1 MKIAIITS
9 RYPSAG
15 NPYSHMFVHMRSK
28 EFIKQGEV
36 VDVFVPCKEKKEYV
50 FEGIRVK
57 AMPSKEITNYLQDY
71 DILYLHLLHIYPF
84 MKTDGWPIYKAI
96 MKRKYP
102 FAIYVHGSEAVSFQD
117 RFFGNQFGIKEF
129 LSFLRKN
136 FYQIPK
142 LKRFF
147 NSINMVNNVII
158 TPSKWMRNQIVKTFK
173 VKNIAVIPNGIDV
186 DLFSYRNINVGKKLI
201 SIRPLGDKVY
211 DIESTFHVMSLLPE
225 EFSLDIYGEG
235 KYRQEYE
242 RIIIEQGFSKRIKI
256 IPNFI
261 ERNRMNHLFHKYQ
274 IFISTSKLDTQ
285 GVTMLEAMSSGL
297 LVAAIN
303 NTSKEEFIIDMKTGV
318 LGYNTAEL
326 ADKILKVTSDSV
338 LFNTI
343 TSSGRKSMEDIDIK
357 VISKNELEKLNEC
370 I

>member
-9 RYPSAG
+9 RYPSKG

-28 EFIKQGEV
+28 EFIIQGEQV
-36 VDVFVPCKEKKEYV
+36 EVYIPGAKNEYV
-50 FEGIRVK
+50 LEGVRVK
-57 AMPSKEITNYLQDY
+57 IMPSKEIIKHLQKY
-71 DILYLHLLHIYPF
+71 DILYLHLLHLYPF
-84 MKTDGWPIYKAI
+84 FKKNGWPIYKEI
-96 MKRKYP
+96 IRKKYS

-117 RFFGNQFGIKEF
+117 RFFGNQFGIKELF
-129 LSFLRKN
+129 SFLRKN

-147 NSINMVNNVII
+147 NSIDMVNNVII
-158 TPSKWMRNQIVKTFK
+158 TPSKWMRNQIEKTFK
-173 VKNIAVIPNGIDV
+173 VKGISVIPNGIDV
-186 DLFSYRNINVGKKLI
+186 ELFSYRNINVGKKLI

-211 DIESTFHVMSLLPE
+211 DIESTFHLMSLLPAD
-225 EFSLDIYGEG
+225 FSLDIYGEG
-235 KYRQEYE
+235 KYRHEYE

-261 ERNRMNHLFHKYQ
+261 ERNRMNHLFHKYN

-285 GVTMLEAMSSGL
+285 GITMLEAMSSGL

-326 ADKILKVTSDSV
+326 ANKILKVTADLV
-338 LFNTI
+338 LFNAI
-343 TSSGRKSMEDIDIK
+343 TSAGRKSMEDIDIK